1 MVKTGICIIVLVFL
15 LNIMACEIRTYDT
28 EQKPYGRRLKI
39 VKYERLYKRIY
50 LPDRKDYSLLTYK
63 TESIISTEAEFE
75 NKTLLSQEE
84 LYDAA
89 NRLNDY
95 GEFGYIITQAPAGI
109 HNRGSSVISII
120 VEDFNSN
127 ILAYIYYDKIYS
139 Q

>member
-63 TESIISTEAEFE
+63 TESII
-75 NKTLLSQEE
+75 
-84 LYDAA
+84 
-89 NRLNDY
+89 
-95 GEFGYIITQAPAGI
+95 
-109 HNRGSSVISII
+109 
-120 VEDFNSN
+120 
-127 ILAYIYYDKIYS
+127 
-139 Q
+139 